1 MKSLGSGLR
10 RETLFPLL
18 ALLLSSA
25 TSVAFVGLKIAWT
38 GRGSNLGLV
47 WNLFL
52 AWVPLFFALVVIDL
66 DRRGTRGGWRLYS
79 SAFGWLIFFPNA
91 PYILT
96 DLIHL
101 RSRQPAHYWVDMV
114 LILLFAWT
122 GFLLGFWSLYLMQ
135 SVVAR
140 RAGKAAGWLFIVLMA
155 GLGGLGVYIG
165 RFLRW
170 NSWDIFVNPL
180 GVLRDV
186 AQLAADP
193 IANRTSI
200 LLAVLFAVFM
210 LMAYLMLHALTHLQ
224 PARDKLIEREPAQP
238 G

>member
-1 MKSLGSGLR
+1 MKPNAFWMR
-10 RETLFPLL
+10 REVLFPMF

-25 TSVAFVGLKIAWT
+25 ISVAFVGLKIFWT
-38 GRGSNLGLV
+38 GRPSHLGLV

-52 AWVPLFFALVVIDL
+52 AWVPLFFALVVMRL
-66 DRRGTRGGWRLYS
+66 DRDGAPGGWRFYS
-79 SAFGWLIFFPNA
+79 AAFGWLIFFPNA
-91 PYILT
+91 PYIIT

-101 RSRQPAHYWVDMV
+101 RSRQHPHYWVDMV

-122 GFLLGFWSLYLMQ
+122 GFLLGFWSLYLMR

-140 RAGKAAGWLFIVLMA
+140 RAGQAVGWLFIVLMA

-170 NSWDIFVNPL
+170 NSWDVFVNPL
-180 GVLRDV
+180 AVLRDV
-186 AQLAADP
+186 ARLATDP

-224 PARDKLIEREPAQP
+224 PARDKLLEGEP
-238 G
+238 